1 VPDNISWAFNAE
13 SHILSSLTYSSIR
26 NRLRC
31 LSLDIHDGNN
41 VHSLDSFLPTL
52 ALYIHDDLPTP
63 MVLAAC
69 WSILSGVWPSPTGR
83 PTFHAIDRNG
93 EEHTIPI
100 FEDYDEEEWST
111 VLGIPIPAR
120 EEEEGEGEGEEGEE
134 EEAEG
139 GEAEGG
145 EAEGEEEGGERE
157 GEGAKEEEGGASPI
171 DPLEGFV
178 PLIQASD

>member
-1 VPDNISWAFNAE
+1 MASLFCLRFMNFCLGAASTAYTTLGDGLKALSYWITGYNSQWFFMTNRSIPIPARNYTQFTNGVPDNISWAFNAE

-83 PTFHAIDRNG
+83 PHLA
-93 EEHTIPI
+93 
-100 FEDYDEEEWST
+100 
-111 VLGIPIPAR
+111 VA
-120 EEEEGEGEGEEGEE
+120 
-134 EEAEG
+134 A
-139 GEAEGG
+139 
-145 EAEGEEEGGERE
+145 
-157 GEGAKEEEGGASPI
+157 
-171 DPLEGFV
+171 
-178 PLIQASD
+178 QASLQSASEIARRGQSVLALARR